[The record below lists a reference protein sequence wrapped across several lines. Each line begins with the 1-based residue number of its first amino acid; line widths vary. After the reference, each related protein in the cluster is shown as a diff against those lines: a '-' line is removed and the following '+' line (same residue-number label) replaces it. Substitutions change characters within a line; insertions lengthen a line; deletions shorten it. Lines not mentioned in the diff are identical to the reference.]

1 METERE
7 NRDPGSEGIAPDVI
21 GIAVQENCTSRCWF
35 AHLEPCRCPC
45 GGRNHGAMQPGSI
58 KLSGPGECG
67 QLQTIM
73 SITGAEPV
81 ETDAIGPEDA
91 DPEDADL
98 KNPEWEQAEPPPVET
113 ERTNRDAAK
122 GPRPGWRPRLDELS
136 RTVIELAHRE
146 DAHGGRAEAGPL
158 DWDQNAQS
166 FMLVLRTYLE
176 KEYRAPD
183 GLQEQLD
190 LETVRAAQEIVG
202 RMDPEQRRSL
212 GPIFRT
218 GSWREGENRT
228 AEA

>member
-91 DPEDADL
+91 DR
-98 KNPEWEQAEPPPVET
+98 KM
-113 ERTNRDAAK
+113 RTRK
-122 GPRPGWRPRLDELS
+122 M
-136 RTVIELAHRE
+136 RT
-146 DAHGGRAEAGPL
+146 
-158 DWDQNAQS
+158 
-166 FMLVLRTYLE
+166 
-176 KEYRAPD
+176 
-183 GLQEQLD
+183 
-190 LETVRAAQEIVG
+190 
-202 RMDPEQRRSL
+202 
-212 GPIFRT
+212 
-218 GSWREGENRT
+218 
-228 AEA
+228 